1 MLKLVR
7 WASDHR
13 RLVVVV
19 WVVALIAATGISRAV
34 GSHYA
39 ESFTLPG
46 TDSQRAI
53 DLLSSHFPA
62 QSGDSDQIVFHSTSG
77 KLTAPE
83 TRAKI
88 DAVLSK
94 VARLPHVTSV
104 NSPFSSGGSAL
115 SKDATVG
122 FATVGFDEAANK
134 IPVAAT
140 DRVVSTASAL
150 RSGALQVEFS
160 GDAIEQSNGPSIGYT
175 ALVGIG
181 AAIVVLLISFGSMLA
196 MGLPMITA
204 LLGLGTGLG
213 LIALASRVFS
223 MPDFASQLALM
234 IGLGVGIDYAL
245 FIVTRYREA
254 YSANGGDVRAA
265 VAEAMNTAGRA
276 VIFAGITV
284 VIALLGM
291 FTLGVSILSGIAIAA
306 SIAVLMVLA
315 ASLTLLPALLVFF
328 GARIGRPGRRARRR
342 SSPKPPETTFWARWV
357 GVIQR
362 RPWFAA
368 IAATSL
374 MLVLAVPALSLRL
387 GNADASNDQHSQ
399 TTYKAYE
406 LLSQGFGQG
415 FSGPLLVAIKLPAT
429 HREEALASLASALRA
444 TPDVAAVGPPRFSP
458 DGSVATIAAYPDSS
472 PQSSQTAELV
482 RHLRSSVIP
491 PVAAATGM
499 TAYIGGVTAAEIDFS
514 HVLSS
519 KLWLFIGI
527 VVLLSALLLMIV
539 FRSLLI
545 PVQAAVMN
553 LLSIGAAMGIVV
565 AVFQW
570 GWFGSS
576 LGINPGPIAAFIP
589 VMVFAIVFGLS
600 MDYEVFLVSRIHE
613 EWVHGADSST
623 AVRHGLTRTGRVITA
638 AAAVMIAV
646 FASFMLGGE
655 RVLELFGLALAS
667 AVFVDAFIIR
677 CILLPAVLELLGAR
691 TWWFPAGFDR
701 RLPRLTI
708 EPPSEATL
716 PRSPQPV
723 TEAS

>member
-1 MLKLVR
+1 M
-7 WASDHR
+7 
-13 RLVVVV
+13 VVVV
-19 WVVALIAATGISRAV
+19 WVVALIAAMGISRAV

-46 TDSQRAI
+46 TDSQRAV

-62 QSGDSDQIVFHSTSG
+62 QSGDSDQIVFHTTNG
-77 KLTAPE
+77 KLTAPA

-88 DAVLSK
+88 DQVLSK

-115 SKDATVG
+115 SKDETVG

-140 DRVVSTASAL
+140 NRVVNTASAL
-150 RSGALQVEFS
+150 RSSALQVEFS
-160 GDAIEQSNGPSIGYT
+160 GDAIEQTSGPSIGYT

-254 YSANGGDVRAA
+254 YSGNGGDVRAA

-276 VIFAGITV
+276 VIFAGTTV

-291 FTLGVSILSGIAIAA
+291 FTLGVGILSGIAIAA

-328 GARIGRPGRRARRR
+328 GARIGRPGRRARR
-342 SSPKPPETTFWARWV
+342 STPKPPESTFWARWV
-357 GVIQR
+357 SGIQR

-387 GNADASNDQHSQ
+387 GNADASNDPHGQ

-415 FSGPLLVAIKLPAT
+415 FSGPLSVAIKLPTT
-429 HREEALASLASALRA
+429 HKAEAVAKLAAALRA
-444 TPDVAAVGPPRFSP
+444 TPDIAAVGPPRFSP
-458 DGSVATIAAYPDSS
+458 DGTVATVAAYPDSS
-472 PQSSQTAELV
+472 PQSTQTANLV
-482 RHLRSSVIP
+482 RHLRASVIP
-491 PVAAATGM
+491 PVAAATGI
-499 TAYIGGVTAAEIDFS
+499 TAYVGGVTAAEIDFS

-527 VVLLSALLLMIV
+527 VILLSALLLMIV

-545 PVQAAVMN
+545 PLQAAVMN

-570 GWFGSS
+570 GWLGSS
-576 LGINPGPIAAFIP
+576 LGISPGPIAAFIP

-623 AVRHGLTRTGRVITA
+623 AVRQGLTRTGKVITA

-646 FASFMLGGE
+646 FASFILGGE

-677 CILLPAVLELLGAR
+677 SILLPAVLELLGPR
-691 TWWFPAGFDR
+691 TWWFPGAFDR
-701 RLPRLTI
+701 RLPRLAL
-708 EPPSEATL
+708 EPPTEAMR
-716 PRSPQPV
+716 PGSPQPI